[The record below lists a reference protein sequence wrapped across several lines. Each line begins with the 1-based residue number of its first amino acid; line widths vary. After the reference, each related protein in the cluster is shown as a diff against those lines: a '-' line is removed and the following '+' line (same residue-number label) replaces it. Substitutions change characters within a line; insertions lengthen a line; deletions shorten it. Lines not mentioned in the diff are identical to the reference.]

1 MMDFVSWDDDIPNI
15 WKNKKC
21 SKPPTRNRMVIL
33 PETKLHW
40 KGFKDFKRRSTVE
53 TMVALPQMISQIN
66 SASPSDGKRCE
77 VVKKIIQIYNI
88 DIS

>member
-1 MMDFVSWDDDIPNI
+1 
-15 WKNKKC
+15 
-21 SKPPTRNRMVIL
+21 MVIL

-40 KGFKDFKRRSTVE
+40 KGFKDFKRRSTLE
-53 TMVALPQMISQIN
+53 NMVALPQMISQIH
-66 SASPSDGKRCE
+66 SASPSDGKQCE